1 MTTVKDFLVRVNNIK
16 GVEGCLLVRADG
28 HLLGHLVKNPEKLSS
43 LLAISAKYAR
53 GLMDK
58 AGFSYFRLLSFERA
72 GGGSFHIFPID
83 QYYLGVV
90 QSPDFPLSTMTE
102 KVTHLLSFVK
112 TSSSKNTN
120 DHVNKEDGHGT
131 GL

>member
-1 MTTVKDFLVRVNNIK
+1 MTTVKEFLARVNDIK

-43 LLAISAKYAR
+43 LSAISAKYAR

-72 GGGSFHIFPID
+72 SGGNFHIFPID

-90 QSPDFPLSTMTE
+90 QSPDFPLTTMVE
-102 KVTHLLSFVK
+102 KVTSLLSLVK
-112 TSSSKNTN
+112 TSSSKNSN
-120 DHVNKEDGHGT
+120 NHINREDGHGT